1 MKTAIVIT
9 TINGSFPPLEP
20 LLRVPDAEVILVGDL
35 KTPAIAE
42 RPGLTYLPVD
52 DPRLRAFRYSA
63 VVPVN
68 HYARKNLGYLYAL
81 SRGAEVIYD
90 TDDDN
95 LPIAGKWA
103 IPAAAT
109 RHTVA
114 PPASGFLNVYRAFS
128 EARVWPRGFP
138 LRHVRASLVEPVL
151 RLNAPDD
158 LPVGVWCG
166 LVQGDPDVDAIQRLV
181 GEPFDAFRDG
191 PPLALPEG
199 LWCPFNS
206 QNTFWFRAAF
216 PFLYLPATVSFR
228 HTDILRGYVV
238 QRLLWATGLHLG
250 FLGPCAHQERNPHDL
265 LKDFVSEIPCYTEV
279 ERIAAT
285 LTSLQLEHMPPGDA
299 VFAAYRHLANA
310 GLVGANEL
318 EPLLLWLEDCAALT
332 EPHATAA
339 GARRG

>member
-52 DPRLRAFRYSA
+52 DPPLKRFRYAA
-63 VVPVN
+63 VAPVN
-68 HYARKNLGYLYAL
+68 HYARKNLGYLHAL
-81 SRGAEVIYD
+81 SRGAEIVYD

-95 LPIAGKWA
+95 LPIPGEWA
-103 IPAAAT
+103 IPAAG
-109 RHTVA
+109 TVNTVV
-114 PPASGFLNVYRAFS
+114 PPASKFLNVYRAFS
-128 EARVWPRGFP
+128 DGRVWPRGFP
-138 LRHVRASLVEPVL
+138 LRHVKASFAEPVL
-151 RLNAPDD
+151 RLTAPND

-166 LVQGDPDVDAIQRLV
+166 LVQGDPDVDAIHRLV
-181 GEPFDAFRDG
+181 GDPCDAFRSG
-191 PPLALPEG
+191 PPLALPDG
-199 LWCPFNS
+199 VWCPFNS

-250 FLGPCAHQERNPHDL
+250 FLGPCARQERNPHDL

-285 LTSLQLEHMPPGDA
+285 LGALALEGMPAGDA
-299 VFAAYRHLANA
+299 VFAAYRHLAQA
-310 GLVGANEL
+310 GLVSPTEL

-332 EPHATAA
+332 EPA
-339 GARRG
+339 GATSTARHA